1 MADSK
6 APPHDA
12 PHDHGL
18 AHTTPVWLLITI
30 LLALLFFTVL
40 TVAVTSFDLGAQGNL
55 VVAMVIATIK
65 AGLVATFF
73 MHLAWDKRFHAI
85 GLAAG
90 VLFFILFLSMVVAD
104 RGEYQIDIDRHG
116 EKYPFKMK

>member
-6 APPHDA
+6 APSQDA
-12 PHDHGL
+12 PHNHGL
-18 AHTTPVWLLITI
+18 AHTTPVWLLVSI
-30 LLALLFFTVL
+30 LLVLMFLTVL

-65 AGLVATFF
+65 AGLVVTFF

-85 GLAAG
+85 ALAAG
-90 VLFFILFLSMVVAD
+90 VLFLILFLAMVVAD

-116 EKYPFKMK
+116 EKYPFKVK